1 MQLSKSQQQNY
12 FRDQLKAWRVC
23 GALDLSEGRYCSWSM
38 LLCILVYLPAP
49 MLLKGVYSFDDPVEN
64 NFSLSLTVTS
74 LSNIMKLS
82 MYVAQLTKLLEV
94 QRLIGQLDARVAGEN
109 QSERHRNM
117 TAHLQRMSKLF
128 QITYALVFIF
138 AAVPFVFKK
147 ELSLPM
153 PMWIPFDWKNSLVA
167 YIGLVVF
174 QEIGF
179 FFQIMQSFAADS
191 FPPLVLYLISEQ
203 CQLLILRI
211 SEIGYGSKTLE
222 ENEQDLV
229 NCIRDQNAL
238 YRLMDVTKSVISYP
252 MMVQFMVNGIN
263 IAITL
268 FVQIFYV
275 ETLYDRIYYLC
286 FLLGI
291 TLQTFPLCYYGTRM
305 QDSFAELH
313 YAVFCSNW
321 VDQSASY
328 RRHMLILAE
337 RTKRTQLL
345 LAGNL
350 VPIHMSTYVACCK
363 GAYSFF
369 TLMADRDGLG
379 S

>member
-1 MQLSKSQQQNY
+1 MQSSETLKYDY
-12 FRDQLKAWRVC
+12 FRLQLNAWRIC
-23 GALDLSEGRYCSWSM
+23 GALDLSEGRYWSWSV

-49 MLLKGVYSFDDPVEN
+49 MLLKGVYSFEDPVEN

-82 MYVAQLTKLLEV
+82 MYVAQLTKLVEA
-94 QRLIGQLDARVAGEN
+94 QSLIGQLDARVSGEN
-109 QSERHRNM
+109 QSVRHREM
-117 TAHLQRMSKLF
+117 TAHLHRMSKLF

-138 AAVPFVFKK
+138 AAVPFAFKS

-153 PMWIPFDWKNSLVA
+153 PMWIPFDWKNSMVA
-167 YIGLVVF
+167 YIGVLVL

-179 FFQIMQSFAADS
+179 FFQIMQCFASDS
-191 FPPLVLYLISEQ
+191 FPPLILYLISEQ

-222 ENEQDLV
+222 ENEQELI

-238 YRLMDVTKSVISYP
+238 YRLLDVTKSLISYP
-252 MMVQFMVNGIN
+252 MMVQFMVIGIN

-268 FVQIFYV
+268 FILIFYV

-291 TLQTFPLCYYGTRM
+291 TVQTFPLCYYGTM
-305 QDSFAELH
+305 VQESFAELH

-328 RRHMLILAE
+328 RGHMLILAE

-350 VPIHMSTYVACCK
+350 VPIHLSTYVACCK

>member
-1 MQLSKSQQQNY
+1 MKLSETLKIDY
-12 FRDQLKAWRVC
+12 FRVQLNAWRIC
-23 GALDLSEGRYCSWSM
+23 GALDLSEGRYWSWSM
-38 LLCILVYLPAP
+38 LLCILVYLPTP
-49 MLLKGVYSFDDPVEN
+49 MLLRGVYSFEDPVEN

-74 LSNIMKLS
+74 LSNLMKFC
-82 MYVAQLTKLLEV
+82 MYVAQLTKMVEV
-94 QRLIGQLDARVAGEN
+94 QSLIGQLDARVSGES

-117 TAHLQRMSKLF
+117 TEHLLRMSKLF
-128 QITYALVFIF
+128 QITYAVVFII
-138 AAVPFVFKK
+138 AAVPFVFET

-153 PMWIPFDWKNSLVA
+153 PMWFPFDWKNSMVA
-167 YIGLVVF
+167 YIGALVF
-174 QEIGF
+174 QEIGYV
-179 FFQIMQSFAADS
+179 FQIMQCFAADS

-211 SEIGYGSKTLE
+211 SEIGYGYKTLE

-238 YRLMDVTKSVISYP
+238 YRLLDVTKSLVSYP
-252 MMVQFMVNGIN
+252 MMVQFMVIGIN

-268 FVQIFYV
+268 FVLIFYV

-291 TLQTFPLCYYGTRM
+291 TVQTYPLCYYGTM
-305 QDSFAELH
+305 VQESFAELH

-328 RRHMLILAE
+328 RGHMLILAE
-337 RTKRTQLL
+337 RTKRMQLL

-350 VPIHMSTYVACCK
+350 VPIHLSTYVACWK